1 MRKSKQ
7 RTVELVRLAPLHA
20 HNGLPTSTLTSSRS
34 PSWSPWKKDICAED
48 ALRPGGG
55 DHLKERP
62 SLEFR
67 RRDRPQQAQKAT
79 PRRAARASGI

>member
-34 PSWSPWKKDICAED
+34 PWKKDMCAED
-48 ALRPGGG
+48 ALRPARRWQPPQARNVPRR
-55 DHLKERP
+55 K
-62 SLEFR
+62 FR
-67 RRDRPQQAQKAT
+67 GRDSPQRAQVAT
-79 PRRAARASGI
+79 PHRAARSSLI

>member
-34 PSWSPWKKDICAED
+34 PWKKDICADD

-55 DHLKERP
+55 DHLKEHP
-62 SLEFR
+62 SLVFR
-67 RRDRPQQAQKAT
+67 RCDSPQQAQKAT
-79 PRRAARASGI
+79 PRLAARDHGF

>member
-34 PSWSPWKKDICAED
+34 PWKKDICADD

-55 DHLKERP
+55 DHLQERP
-62 SLEFR
+62 SLKFR
-67 RRDRPQQAQKAT
+67 RRDSPQQAQKAT
-79 PRRAARASGI
+79 PRRATREPDI